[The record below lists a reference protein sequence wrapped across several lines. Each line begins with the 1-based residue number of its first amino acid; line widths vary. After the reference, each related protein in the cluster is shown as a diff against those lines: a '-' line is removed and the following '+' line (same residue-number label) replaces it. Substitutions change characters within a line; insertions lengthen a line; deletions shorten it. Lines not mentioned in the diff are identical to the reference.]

1 MTASGING
9 RVELDGRRVR
19 GERTRERLLSAAV
32 ELFSSRGFEATTMK
46 DLAAAAGIQ
55 APAIYNHFESKELVL
70 VAATTWALEDFLA
83 QVVAVDDPNA
93 PPEQR
98 LEQLVRR
105 HVLYQIQNER
115 IASANDL
122 VMAMELSEDVV
133 PEAAQR
139 RLRELMRGYLDLTT
153 QLVAELTDESLPT
166 RVSALVILSTC
177 DRVLSWYKPG
187 GTMSAE
193 EVADTYW
200 MLIRGMLRL
209 DA

>member
-177 DRVLSWYKPG
+177 DRV
-187 GTMSAE
+187 
-193 EVADTYW
+193 
-200 MLIRGMLRL
+200 
-209 DA
+209 